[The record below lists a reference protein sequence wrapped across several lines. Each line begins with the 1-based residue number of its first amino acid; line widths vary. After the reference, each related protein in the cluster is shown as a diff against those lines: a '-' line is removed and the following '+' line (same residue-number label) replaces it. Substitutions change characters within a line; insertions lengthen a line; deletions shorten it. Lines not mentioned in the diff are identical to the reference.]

1 MANTKT
7 ASFVTITDLND
18 SVPLIRGTQAA
29 VTGTWTGV
37 APFRSLENG
46 QQISYLLPFN
56 GSGNATLNLTL
67 DGGGTTGAIPCYYG
81 GTSRL
86 TTHYG
91 AGNIIRLTYIVNN
104 LIAGTNYTG
113 WWADANYTDGNTY
126 DRIKYNRVILAKTA
140 ITASRLIVSDQSGY
154 FHLAAGSVFDV
165 DKPIL
170 FTSSAIAAGA
180 TGTNNYTAYHQ
191 LSVTGNF
198 PGATFAAYKTVYLKG
213 AVIGTAFTVDATTPI
228 TDQPVNTPD
237 AVYMLLGQ
245 SYSTTAITL
254 LPQHEIYR
262 FHAGVLKT
270 IAQIASEAVINA
282 EMAQESADDAWDAVN
297 NISIGGRNL
306 ILQSD
311 TVRNSVTATLQ
322 TYNISEAFTSRVY
335 TFSMRAVG
343 ATGTT
348 YTLKQNGGATSL
360 GSLVSD
366 ANGIFSLTFTSNQT
380 EEYLQ
385 TFLITQSPLPSEDN
399 SIIWAKLEYGNK
411 YTDYTQ
417 APEDIEAQINDLI
430 ERTNT
435 NETDINRKITV
446 FTGTQ
451 TPTGAKTGDIWI
463 NGNDGDRQYIYGEG
477 MWTLFGKT
485 DLDLLNE
492 QINTLSSIA
501 FGGANVY
508 RQISAPS
515 SQHEND
521 MWIDTDDN
529 NKVYTYKGG
538 TWVVIANFNNLL
550 KMIND
555 IDVSMKDGSTLSTLL
570 DSNSILQKLK
580 DNLRL
585 DSNYVRNTAE
595 YDNLMRSISDGLQG
609 LKTTVYGDP
618 AVGVVSLE
626 NLINA
631 QKLDEGLKA
640 LLNGYNIYMRQA
652 GQYPNDYLQIAR
664 KQGDVISPFE
674 IRITNER
681 IDFMYQGES
690 IAHCSTSDFNMEVAT
705 IDQYSRHIYRN
716 ATTDAKVGEFQMI
729 AVDGGLQG
737 LWISTTT

>member
-7 ASFVTITDLND
+7 ASLVTITDLTDAPIGILSNESFVLAADLNGVVGSFSGASTTLSIKLGGADD
-18 SVPLIRGTQAA
+18 SANWSVSAGTP
-29 VTGTWTGV
+29 VG
-37 APFRSLENG
+37 
-46 QQISYLLPFN
+46 
-56 GSGNATLNLTL
+56 
-67 DGGGTTGAIPCYYG
+67 
-81 GTSRL
+81 
-86 TTHYG
+86 
-91 AGNIIRLTYIVNN
+91 
-104 LIAGTNYTG
+104 IAGSLSGKTYTVTAMS
-113 WWADANYTDGNTY
+113 ADVGYVD
-126 DRIKYNRVILAKTA
+126 L
-140 ITASRLIVSDQSGY
+140 TASRAGFSNIVKRFSVAKAKQGTSGV
-154 FHLAAGSVFDV
+154 S
-165 DKPIL
+165 I
-170 FTSSAIAAGA
+170 
-180 TGTNNYTAYHQ
+180 TGTLAEYKLSSSGTTTPSSWDATASAQTTSLPFLWTRIKISYSNGSSSYVYTVSKMGDTGGTGPQGVSVSSITPYYRTVTKGAQAPAAVADNTVPPAPWQTTEPTYTANTDLYRTDRV
-191 LSVTGNF
+191 LFSNGNSSCTAVT
-198 PGATFAAYKTVYLKG
+198 KV
-213 AVIGTAFTVDATTPI
+213 
-228 TDQPVNTPD
+228 
-237 AVYMLLGQ
+237 
-245 SYSTTAITL
+245 STW
-254 LPQHEIYR
+254 E
-262 FHAGVLKT
+262 
-270 IAQIASEAVINA
+270 
-282 EMAQESADDAWDAVN
+282 AVN

-335 TFSMRAVG
+335 TFSMRVVG

-348 YTLKQNGGATSL
+348 YTLKQNNGTTSL
-360 GSLVSD
+360 GSLVAD
-366 ANGIFSLTFTSNQT
+366 ANGIFSLTFASSQT

-385 TFLITQSPLPSEDN
+385 TFLITQSPLPSEEN

-446 FTGTQ
+446 FTGAQ
-451 TPTGAKTGDIWI
+451 TPIGAKKGDIWI
-463 NGNDGDRQYIYGEG
+463 NANDGDRQYIYGEG

-492 QINTLSSIA
+492 QINALSSIA

-508 RQISAPS
+508 RQIAAPS

-529 NKVYTYKGG
+529 SKVYTYKGG
-538 TWVVIANFNNLL
+538 NWVVVANFNNLL

-555 IDVSMKDGSTLSTLL
+555 IDVSIKDGSTLSILL

-585 DSNYVRNTAE
+585 DSDYVKNTAE

-609 LKTTVYGDP
+609 LQTTVYGDP
-618 AVGVVSLE
+618 AVGIASLE
-626 NLINA
+626 SLINA

-640 LLNGYNIYMRQA
+640 LLSGYNVYMRQA

-664 KQGDVISPFE
+664 KQGDIISPFE
-674 IRITNER
+674 VRITNER

-690 IAHCSTSDFNMEVAT
+690 VAHCSTSDFNMEIAT

-716 ATTDAKVGEFQMI
+716 PATGAKVGEFQII

-737 LWISTTT
+737 LWIQTTT